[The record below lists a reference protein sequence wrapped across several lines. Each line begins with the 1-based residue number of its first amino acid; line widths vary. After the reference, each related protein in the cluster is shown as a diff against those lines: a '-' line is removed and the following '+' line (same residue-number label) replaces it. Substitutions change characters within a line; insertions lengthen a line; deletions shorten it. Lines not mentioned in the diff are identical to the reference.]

1 MYDSDL
7 TEAITRQK
15 NKRASK
21 MSKKITAICIKYLCE
36 ENKTHDLLAIVN
48 GNPST
53 PMACVK
59 AMQKCDNVFVKSCLF
74 RHPLKE
80 ILECQTVSQNASN

>member
-1 MYDSDL
+1 
-7 TEAITRQK
+7 
-15 NKRASK
+15 

-48 GNPST
+48 GSPST